1 LFGIAIRTKNHLN
14 ISLPSLFWKLLTFEE
29 STIED
34 LEAVDRSLYKTLDIL
49 SNLEHHGIT
58 GEQLEFIFPDER
70 FVTLDSRGKKVEL
83 VRGGRDIQLNY

>member
-1 LFGIAIRTKNHLN
+1 
-14 ISLPSLFWKLLTFEE
+14 
-29 STIED
+29 
-34 LEAVDRSLYKTLDIL
+34 LEAVDRSLRSLYKTLDIL